1 MARSPR
7 RTTAAQPQKRGFGLN
22 TLVFFLIAIVFLV
35 IVTFPIWRTI
45 IIANDPVN
53 VAFPNL
59 TDAERNTLRQL
70 PADEL
75 QILLG
80 IASKDVER
88 ATDMAYLIQQL
99 VTAGETFN
107 TANLRPQRQG
117 QFVTLDAVHRAEGN
131 VMIYD
136 IGGNNRLIHLQN
148 FRTPLAP
155 LNRDPAAN
163 TPGGTMEL
171 RLLFSTETTFTV
183 EGANL
188 GDTLDLAALKAN
200 DGNQNYNLAVNPARF
215 KSLVIYSAK
224 YGVVISYAVLN

>member
-22 TLVFFLIAIVFLV
+22 TLIFLVIAIVFLA
-35 IVTFPIWRTI
+35 IVTFPLWRTI

-59 TDAERNTLRQL
+59 TDAERETLRQF
-70 PADEL
+70 PADTL
-75 QILLG
+75 QMLLN
-80 IASKDVER
+80 IAATDNER
-88 ATDMAYLIQQL
+88 ATDMAFLIQQT
-99 VTAGETFN
+99 VTASENFN
-107 TANLRPQRQG
+107 PGNLRPQRQG
-117 QFVTLDAVHRAEGN
+117 QFVVQDAIHRAEGSA
-131 VMIYD
+131 MIYEL
-136 IGGNNRLIHLQN
+136 GGNSRILRLEN
-148 FRTPLAP
+148 FTTPPAP

-163 TPGGTMEL
+163 IPGGAAEL
-171 RLLFSTETTFTV
+171 RLLFSTETTFTI

-188 GDTLDLAALKAN
+188 GDTLEVGVLKAN
-200 DGNQNYNLAVNPARF
+200 DGNLNYTLNANPARF